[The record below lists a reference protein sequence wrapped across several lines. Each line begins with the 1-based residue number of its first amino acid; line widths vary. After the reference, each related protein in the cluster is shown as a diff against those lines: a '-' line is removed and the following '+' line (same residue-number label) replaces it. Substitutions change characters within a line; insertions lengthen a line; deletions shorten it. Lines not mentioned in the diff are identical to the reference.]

1 MGPFRFAIKEAW
13 ETAFLVAKCFCVLH
27 VTDNYLINPVIVSMI
42 PLSTYNKFIFMINNW
57 SVPILQTYG
66 PSMLPTIDATPT
78 IFLTERISTRF
89 GKVAHGDIV
98 VLRLPH
104 KPRQTVAKRLVGLE
118 GDIITYV
125 SSPENSDKLET
136 VEVCQFLKKN

>member
-1 MGPFRFAIKEAW
+1 MGTFRFAIKEAW

-27 VTDNYLINPVIVSMI
+27 VTDNYLINPVI
-42 PLSTYNKFIFMINNW
+42 
-57 SVPILQTYG
+57 TYG

-89 GKVAHGDIV
+89 
-98 VLRLPH
+98 
-104 KPRQTVAKRLVGLE
+104 E

-136 VEVCQFLKKN
+136 VEVPKGHVWVEGDNKYNTNDSRSFGPVPYGLIENKLFWRVSPLKDFGSFWKK

>member
-1 MGPFRFAIKEAW
+1 MGPFRFAIKEAR

-27 VTDNYLINPVIVSMI
+27 VTDNYLISPVI
-42 PLSTYNKFIFMINNW
+42 
-57 SVPILQTYG
+57 TYG
-66 PSMLPTIDATPT
+66 HSMLPTIDATST

-104 KPRQTVAKRLVGLE
+104 NPRQTVAKRLVGLE
-118 GDIITYV
+118 GDRITYV
-125 SSPENSDKLET
+125 SSRLSKKKKKKHM
-136 VEVCQFLKKN
+136 FLVPKTSISLRQLWFQRVTFG